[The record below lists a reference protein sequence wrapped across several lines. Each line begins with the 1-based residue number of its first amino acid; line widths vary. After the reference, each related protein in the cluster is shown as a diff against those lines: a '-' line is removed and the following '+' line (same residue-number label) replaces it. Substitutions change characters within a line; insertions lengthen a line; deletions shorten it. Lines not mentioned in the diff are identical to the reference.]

1 MAVSAPTS
9 SASDTANDLRLRERL
24 IRLRGDHDDQWA
36 YGSRTAAANRTALFQ
51 YPAMMVADMQRELTE
66 ALLAWGEAGTGPVF
80 DPFVGSGTIVGA
92 GMALGRDV
100 VGWDVNPLA
109 ILICRVKAG
118 PFQLAAFEAAVER
131 VVPARKSPGAVE
143 ERFANWQHW
152 FTEDVARG
160 LTDLRR
166 QIRQEPNLPTR
177 RFLWICLAETI
188 RLTSNSRTST
198 VKLHRRPLAQ
208 IERRPDPCDV
218 FTRVARENLAK
229 LREMKRELDDL
240 DLLSR
245 GWYRGSIDV
254 RLGDS
259 RRMSW
264 VGPRSAAIVTSPP
277 YGDNTSTVPYG
288 QHSYL
293 PLQWIDLCDIDP
305 TADASCLD
313 TTYAIDR
320 ESLGGSKYVNAV
332 DAERLRRTSSA
343 LDGVIDGLAD
353 EKRDRRNRVLAF
365 IRDFDEALGIV
376 SGTLESG
383 GCAAWTV
390 GSRRVGG
397 RIVPLDKI
405 LVDLASAHGLV
416 HVETLVRDI
425 PLHRKRMAARN
436 NAGATMRSE
445 HVVVMRRVDG

>member
-1 MAVSAPTS
+1 
-9 SASDTANDLRLRERL
+9 
-24 IRLRGDHDDQWA
+24 
-36 YGSRTAAANRTALFQ
+36 
-51 YPAMMVADMQRELTE
+51 MMVADMQRELTE
-66 ALLAWGEAGTGPVF
+66 ALLAQGQSGAGPVF

-118 PFQLAAFEAAVER
+118 PFQLAAFEAAVDR
-131 VVPARKSPGAVE
+131 VVPARTPAGAVE
-143 ERFANWQHW
+143 ERFANWRHW

-160 LTDLRR
+160 LTALRHR
-166 QIRQEPNLPTR
+166 IQLEPNLPTR

-208 IERRPDPCDV
+208 IERRPDPRDV
-218 FTRVARENLAK
+218 FARVAGENLAK
-229 LREMKRELDDL
+229 LGETARELDDA

-245 GWYRGSIDV
+245 GWYKGSVDL

-264 VGPRSAAIVTSPP
+264 TGPRSAVIVTSPP

-293 PLQWIDLCDIDP
+293 PLQWINLCDIDP
-305 TADASCLD
+305 SADATCLES
-313 TTYAIDR
+313 TYAIDR
-320 ESLGGSKYVNAV
+320 ESLGGSKQVSVA
-332 DAERLRRTSSA
+332 DAECLRCSSPA
-343 LDGVIDGLAD
+343 LDAVIDGLAD

-365 IRDFDEALGIV
+365 IRDFDEALGTV
-376 SGTLESG
+376 SGALENG

-397 RIVPLDKI
+397 KLVPLGRI
-405 LVDLASAHGLV
+405 LIELASAHGLA
-416 HVETLVRDI
+416 HVKTLVRDI

-436 NAGATMRSE
+436 SAGATMRRE
-445 HVVVMRRVDG
+445 HVVVLRRVDG